1 MNPPSIPDVERPQQ
15 SPVEKS
21 SLSMLRHV
29 EVPDPLRAAK
39 RRVPRPVK
47 RVIRRAVRRYG
58 EHTADQR
65 TLPDFLIIG
74 TKRGGTTSVWNWLV
88 RHPNVAPMFPAL
100 QQIKSPHYFDIH
112 YHRGERWYRSHFPS
126 RAALDRAAQRSGI
139 RPLTGEAS
147 PYYLFHPL
155 APERVQH
162 TVPKARLV
170 ALLRNPVDRA
180 YSNYW
185 ERRGSNAECL
195 PTFEAAIDAEEERL
209 RGQTE
214 RILADPDYYSYH
226 HDWHSYLARG
236 RYVEQVARWL
246 ERFGRA
252 QLLVMPFED
261 LRKDPI
267 EAYRT
272 VQEFLSL
279 PVVEPPR
286 LPHHNKLPAPPMA
299 AATRERLVEY
309 YRPFNARL
317 TELLGTPFDWDR

>member
-1 MNPPSIPDVERPQQ
+1 M
-15 SPVEKS
+15 
-21 SLSMLRHV
+21 
-29 EVPDPLRAAK
+29 PDPVRAAK
-39 RRVPRPVK
+39 KRIPRPVK
-47 RVIRRAVRRYG
+47 RAVRRAVRRYG
-58 EHTADQR
+58 EHTADAR

-100 QQIKSPHYFDIH
+100 QQIKSPHYFDVH
-112 YHRGERWYRSHFPS
+112 YQRGERWYRSHFPTE
-126 RAALDRAAQRSGI
+126 AALERAAQRTGI

-162 TVPKARLV
+162 TVPKARLIV
-170 ALLRNPVDRA
+170 LLRNPVDRA

-185 ERRGSNAECL
+185 ERRGSNAEPL

-209 RGQTE
+209 AGETE
-214 RILADPDYYSYH
+214 RILTEPGYRSYH

-236 RYVEQVARWL
+236 RYVEQLTGWL
-246 ERFGRA
+246 DRFGRD
-252 QLLVMPFED
+252 QVLVLPFDD
-261 LRKDPI
+261 LRRDANG
-267 EAYRT
+267 AYRV

-286 LPHHNKLPAPPMA
+286 LAHHNKLPVPPMA
-299 AATRERLVEY
+299 PATRARLVEY
-309 YRPFNARL
+309 FRPWNARL
-317 TELLGTPFDWDR
+317 TELLETPFDWDR